1 MYKKNQ
7 NCEVT
12 LKILHSLL
20 VKTIQW
26 SAVIHMINMADNS
39 TEKGPWRETLESF
52 VRYVALNPK
61 EFILYGN

>member
-1 MYKKNQ
+1 
-7 NCEVT
+7 
-12 LKILHSLL
+12 
-20 VKTIQW
+20 
-26 SAVIHMINMADNS
+26 MADNS